1 MKRVVFTYGGII
13 ISLIILTMIL
23 SRILNVGT
31 ENTWLAGIFV
41 NIMLIATYKMFYD
54 LSKIAKR
61 KNIIAYFFIFFALSL
76 TIGGLIMANVIIV
89 GNLFFDMGW

>member
-1 MKRVVFTYGGII
+1 MKRIVFTYGGII

-31 ENTWLAGIFV
+31 ENTWLSGIFV
-41 NIMLIATYKMFYD
+41 NIMLIATCKMFYD

-61 KNIIAYFFIFFALSL
+61 KNIIAYFFIFFALAL
-76 TIGGLIMANVIIV
+76 TVGGLIMANVIIV